1 MKKFLF
7 VAVTMTV
14 IACNQNNSINKEPLT
29 SNQPKS
35 ERTNPAL
42 DSARAGIEKAWTAH
56 SDADVKGDAIAAMKV
71 FEDSA
76 VYIEYGSPMLI
87 GRTALDNY
95 ETEFFKQVKVLSAK
109 HTIEG
114 LTLQGDIAY
123 QLGLVDV
130 KLITNADGKENN
142 ISARYMATW
151 SKQSDGSW
159 RILYFVY
166 YP

>member
-1 MKKFLF
+1 
-7 VAVTMTV
+7 
-14 IACNQNNSINKEPLT
+14 
-29 SNQPKS
+29 
-35 ERTNPAL
+35 
-42 DSARAGIEKAWTAH
+42 
-56 SDADVKGDAIAAMKV
+56 MKV

-76 VYIEYGSPMLI
+76 VFIEHGSPMLV
-87 GRTALDNY
+87 GRAALDNY

-114 LTLQGDIAY
+114 LTLQGTVAY
-123 QLGLVDV
+123 QLGLVNV

-151 SKQSDGSW
+151 RKQSDESW

>member
-1 MKKFLF
+1 MKQLLF
-7 VAVTMTV
+7 IIVAMTV
-14 IACNQNNSINKEPLT
+14 IACNPNNAGSKET
-29 SNQPKS
+29 VISNQTKS
-35 ERTNPAL
+35 EATDPSL
-42 DSARAGIEKAWTAH
+42 DSARAGIEKAWKSHA
-56 SDADVKGDAIAAMKV
+56 DADVKGDAIAAMKV

-76 VYIEYGSPMLI
+76 VFIEHGSPMLV
-87 GRTALDNY
+87 GRAALDNY

-114 LTLQGDIAY
+114 LTLQGTVAY
-123 QLGLVDV
+123 QLGLVNV

-151 SKQSDGSW
+151 RKQSDESW